1 TQVLPYLRE
10 LKRGKIDI
18 SLLTFEPGWPHS
30 WSEAERERWNSALL
44 EQGIDW
50 RALRYH
56 KWPSVPA
63 TLYDIVVGGFVAA
76 RGARREKIDVFH
88 ARAHLAMA
96 MAMIARW
103 MVKGKIVFDLRGLV
117 ADEYVDA
124 GIWSEGSL
132 VFRFFKWFE
141 RRAIRRADQIVV
153 LTKRMHHFLVE

>member
-1 TQVLPYLRE
+1 
-10 LKRGKIDI
+10 
-18 SLLTFEPGWPHS
+18 
-30 WSEAERERWNSALL
+30 
-44 EQGIDW
+44 
-50 RALRYH
+50 
-56 KWPSVPA
+56 
-63 TLYDIVVGGFVAA
+63 IVVGGFVAA
-76 RGARREKIDVFH
+76 RWSRREKIDVFH

-153 LTKRMHHFLVE
+153 LTKRMHHFLVERGLADVNRIEIIPCCVDLSRFPGESPIDVPPVIKSARFTLIYAGSVTGLYLLEELGRFFLELRKR